1 MKEITATQRGIFAV
15 GIPIALQ
22 LSLVILVRSAWFTNL
37 SNDLALA
44 ISIDFLITMPFIYWL
59 LVRKTKIPTTTVIPF
74 FIASTILASFLI
86 PLEHQ
91 SFINTVKTWAIPVL
105 EIGVLSYVGS
115 RIYLTRK
122 NYKKN
127 ILDQPD
133 IANAIQDSCEEI
145 LPKSIASFL
154 ANEISVFY
162 YAFFK
167 WKKHTPVKNE
177 FTYHKKSGSI
187 TVFAALLFVVAIETV
202 ALHLI
207 LNKWSP
213 LAAWIATGVSIYSA
227 IFLIGIIKSIP
238 RRLIKVKE
246 KELFI
251 PYGIFG
257 FTRIEYKNIKSIN
270 TGKISVLNN
279 EKLIGVSPFLENESP
294 NVSIETDR
302 PITVNGL
309 YGMKKKTTKVV
320 FTVDEL
326 SWFNALLRKKN
337 SLEES
342 TESR

>member
-1 MKEITATQRGIFAV
+1 LGDSHFRN
-15 GIPIALQ
+15 
-22 LSLVILVRSAWFTNL
+22 RSA
-37 SNDLALA
+37 
-44 ISIDFLITMPFIYWL
+44 
-59 LVRKTKIPTTTVIPF
+59 
-74 FIASTILASFLI
+74 ILCCESHL
-86 PLEHQ
+86 P
-91 SFINTVKTWAIPVL
+91 
-105 EIGVLSYVGS
+105 
-115 RIYLTRK
+115 
-122 NYKKN
+122 YKKKLQKN

-145 LPKSIASFL
+145 LPKRIANFL
-154 ANEISVFY
+154 ANEIAVFY

-167 WKKHTPVKNE
+167 WKKHTPAKNE
-177 FTYHKKSGSI
+177 FTYHKNSGSI
-187 TVFAALLFVVAIETV
+187 TVLAALLFVVAIETI

-257 FTRIEYKNIKSIN
+257 FTRIEYKNIKNIN
-270 TGKISVLNN
+270 TGKISVLNE
-279 EKLIGVSPFLENESP
+279 EKLIGISPFLENESP

-302 PITVNGL
+302 PIKVNGL
-309 YGMKKKTTKVV
+309 YGINKKTTKLV
-320 FTVDEL
+320 FTVDDL
-326 SWFNALLRKKN
+326 SRFDSLFQKKN
-337 SLEES
+337 SFEQS